1 HSSSDSDIECG
12 ALTQERYQQLRL
24 NWALTTWEHNTRAMR
39 ELQMLFERAFRKDA
53 GKGVQLAMF
62 EDLKSALHQAER
74 MGRLDR
80 TLDQLIAAA
89 VRVLPKQKR
98 TLVMSAQKRAVVQMR
113 RSARRGDGM
122 EGNSETGPDDDGTCN
137 RAALDDLPVEVVEAI
152 FGHLGPVELARCT
165 CVSRS
170 WRDLSRGAD
179 TVWHALYELTFQG
192 TASIVQ
198 HSLPTTNASAYR
210 AFQQAAAGRP
220 RGLKR
225 WSGRVLGLSGPAW
238 LSSSA
243 LRCMPPSRV
252 AALKF
257 PRVDK
262 VVRWACGQSTGRFS
276 SVESSSGE
284 SDNDAAGT
292 TSRMRL
298 WALANRLNALIEA
311 LKRLSDGVRMRP
323 YPGRF
328 MH

>member
-1 HSSSDSDIECG
+1 MRTSYLVLAWWTH
-12 ALTQERYQQLRL
+12 R
-24 NWALTTWEHNTRAMR
+24 EHNTRAMR

-53 GKGVQLAMF
+53 DKGVQLAMF
-62 EDLKSALHQAER
+62 EDLQTALHQAER

-98 TLVMSAQKRAVVQMR
+98 TLVVTAQKRAAVQMR

-122 EGNSETGPDDDGTCN
+122 EGNSETGPDDDGTHN
-137 RAALDDLPVEVVEAI
+137 LAALDDLPVEVVEAI

-170 WRDLSRGAD
+170 WRDSSRGAD
-179 TVWHALYELTFQG
+179 IVWHALYGLTFPD
-192 TASIVQ
+192 TASTAQ
-198 HSLPTTNASAYR
+198 HNLPTTNASAYR

-243 LRCMPPSRV
+243 LRFMAPSRV

-257 PRVDK
+257 PRVDQ
-262 VVRWACGQSTGRFS
+262 VVRWACGQPTGRFSNSS

-284 SDNDAAGT
+284 SDNAAAGT
-292 TSRMRL
+292 ASRMRL
-298 WALANRLNALIEA
+298 WALAN
-311 LKRLSDGVRMRP
+311 K
-323 YPGRF
+323 
-328 MH
+328 